1 MAIKQDDKVVVSPAA
16 DDVIQRD
23 DVLVVIGKAED
34 IYRFQEKS
42 YD

>member
-1 MAIKQDDKVVVSPAA
+1 MAIKQDDKVLVSPAA

-34 IYRFQEKS
+34 INRFQENS

>member
-34 IYRFQEKS
+34 INRFQENS

>member
-34 IYRFQEKS
+34 IYRFQENS